1 MKTMK
6 PLLMVA
12 FLLMANPIFAENCE
26 DQETKV
32 ITENQIKKAI
42 SLLIKAGILDV
53 ESNQLVVKDPSVLDE
68 LDRQGHVGS
77 GQATPSA
84 ICFKEQ

>member
-12 FLLMANPIFAENCE
+12 YLLIANPVFAENCE
-26 DQETKV
+26 DQEGKV
-32 ITENQIKKAI
+32 IMENQIKKAI
-42 SLLIKAGILDV
+42 SLLIKASILDV

-68 LDRQGHVGS
+68 LERQGHVGS

-84 ICFKEQ
+84 ICFKE